1 MADLLGPGAAA
12 ALNAVTTRPSFVPVN
27 QGASDP
33 DTWARDCSSPSAAD
47 GTQDKAAH
55 MNMLL
60 AQLRS
65 SIRSNSIYEDS
76 ADDFMLARAMR
87 AQRLNYISTV
97 GGTANA
103 LTATLDPAPASYS
116 DLTGTPF
123 RIKIA
128 LTNTGAATLNLN
140 GLGAVAIGRSDN
152 SAVAAGDLLAGR
164 TVELMFDGG
173 SFQIIGLSPSSVGL
187 LPSSVG
193 LLPSSVGLLPSS
205 EGRLINTQ
213 VFTSSGT
220 YTPTSG
226 MTFCI
231 MEGVGG
237 GGAGGGATTPPAG
250 NVSLGA
256 PGTAGTWGKAR
267 FTASV
272 IGASKVVTIGAGG
285 AGVPGL
291 SGANGGDTSVAGILQ
306 LPGGRG
312 GPAFNNG
319 FPPTANGNGAISS
332 AATGANIAARSGT
345 APYPSIGL
353 SEAVGVGASGGDSPL
368 GAGGFTI
375 SVNTNGIAATGNGAG
390 GSGTCLTAYGWGVG
404 TGGAGSPGILIITE
418 YGV

>member
-1 MADLLGPGAAA
+1 MANDFLPLGTGAGANVITQAAYA
-12 ALNAVTTRPSFVPVN
+12 ALAARSTGFQSGIARSNELNKAWRQATVIGSVIGAFIERASGLDALDDGDVTTLTNRFLM
-27 QGASDP
+27 GY
-33 DTWARDCSSPSAAD
+33 
-47 GTQDKAAH
+47 
-55 MNMLL
+55 
-60 AQLRS
+60 RS
-65 SIRSNSIYEDS
+65 
-76 ADDFMLARAMR
+76 
-87 AQRLNYISTV
+87 QRLNYIPVV

-123 RIKIA
+123 MIKIA

-152 SAVAAGDLLAGR
+152 SALQAGDLLATR

-173 SFQIIGLSPSSVGL
+173 LFQIIGLSPSSA
-187 LPSSVG
+187 
-193 LLPSSVGLLPSS
+193 
-205 EGRLINTQ
+205 GRLINIQ

-220 YTPTSG
+220 YTPTPG

-237 GGAGGGATTPPAG
+237 GGAGGGATNPSAG

-291 SGANGGDTSVAGILQ
+291 SGANGGDTSVASILQ

-312 GPAFNNG
+312 GSAFNNQV
-319 FPPTANGNGAISS
+319 PPTANGNGTISS
-332 AATGANIAARSGT
+332 AATGANIAARSGS
-345 APYPSIGL
+345 APFPSIGL
-353 SEAVGVGASGGDSPL
+353 SGTLGVGASGGDSIL
-368 GAGGFTI
+368 GAGGYSI
-375 SVNTNGIAATGNGAG
+375 SVNTNGVAANGNGAG
-390 GSGTCLTAYGWGVG
+390 GSGICLTQGGGIG
-404 TGGAGSPGILIITE
+404 TGGAGSPGILIIIE

>member
-33 DTWARDCSSPSAAD
+33 DTWARDCSSPAAAD

-65 SIRSNSIYEDS
+65 SIRANSIYEDS

-103 LTATLDPAPASYS
+103 LTATLAPAPASYS

-123 RIKIA
+123 LVKIA
-128 LTNTGAATLNLN
+128 STNTGAATLNLN

-152 SAVAAGDLLAGR
+152 SALQAGDLLAGR
-164 TVELMFDGG
+164 TIEVMFDGG
-173 SFQIIGLSPSSVGL
+173 FFQIIGLSPSSA
-187 LPSSVG
+187 
-193 LLPSSVGLLPSS
+193 
-205 EGRLINTQ
+205 GRLINVQ
-213 VFTSSGT
+213 IATSSFT
-220 YTPTSG
+220 YLPSAG

-237 GGAGGGATTPPAG
+237 GGAGGGATNPGAG

-256 PGTAGTWGKAR
+256 SGTAGTWGKAR

-272 IGASKVVTIGAGG
+272 IGASKAVTIGAGG
-285 AGVPGL
+285 AGVPGAA
-291 SGANGGDTSVAGILQ
+291 GANGGDTLVAGILQ

-312 GPAFNNG
+312 GGTLNNQV
-319 FPPTANGNGAISS
+319 PPTVNGNGTISS
-332 AATGANIAARSGT
+332 AASGANIASRSGS
-345 APYPSIGL
+345 APFPSFGM
-353 SEAVGVGASGGDSPL
+353 SGTGGVGAAGGDSPL
-368 GAGGFTI
+368 GAGGFAV
-375 SVNTNGIAATGNGAG
+375 SANVNGVAANGNGAG
-390 GSGTCLTAYGWGVG
+390 GGGLCLTAGGGTG
-404 TGGAGSPGILIITE
+404 TGGAGSPGILIILE
-418 YGV
+418 YGA

>member
-12 ALNAVTTRPSFVPVN
+12 ALNAVTTRPPFVPVN

-87 AQRLNYISTV
+87 AQRLNYIPVV

-116 DLTGTPF
+116 DLIGTPF
-123 RIKIA
+123 MIKIA

-152 SAVAAGDLLAGR
+152 SALQAGDLLATR

-173 SFQIIGLSPSSVGL
+173 FFQIIGLSPSQIIGL
-187 LPSSVG
+187 SPSSA
-193 LLPSSVGLLPSS
+193 
-205 EGRLINTQ
+205 GRLIDIQ
-213 VFTSSGT
+213 IFTSSGT
-220 YTPTSG
+220 YTPTPG

-237 GGAGGGATTPPAG
+237 GGGGGGGTSPDLG
-250 NVSLGA
+250 RVSLGA
-256 PGTAGTWGKAR
+256 PGAAGTWGRAR
-267 FTASV
+267 FTAAV
-272 IGASKVVTIGAGG
+272 IGASKAVTIGAGG
-285 AGVPGL
+285 AGGGPGL
-291 SGANGGDTSVAGILQ
+291 TGANGGDTLVAGILQ
-306 LPGGRG
+306 LPGGVG
-312 GPAFNNG
+312 GPTLNNQV
-319 FPPTANGNGAISS
+319 PPTVNGNGTISS
-332 AATGANIAARSGT
+332 AASGANLASRSGN
-345 APYPSIGL
+345 APFPSFGL
-353 SEAVGVGASGGDSPL
+353 SETQGVGASGGGSPL
-368 GAGGFTI
+368 GTGGTGA
-375 SVNTNGIAATGNGAG
+375 TNNSGSAANGNGAG
-390 GSGTCLTAYGWGVG
+390 GGGLCLTSGWGTA
-404 TGGAGSPGILIITE
+404 TGGAGSPGILIVIE